1 MGVSDRVS
9 GGIKGLATNVQD
21 GMRSS
26 FISTMLFTFRLV
38 TGLLLGSLLGLIVQ
52 ELMGFGNLG
61 LTFLIL
67 VVVGLFMKMSSTWS
81 FGKILVFDIICVLVA
96 QVLRMY
102 IQLAP

>member
-1 MGVSDRVS
+1 MGVSDRMS

-26 FISTMLFTFRLV
+26 FVSTMLFTLRLV
-38 TGLLLGSLLGLIVQ
+38 TGLLLGSFVALVAQ

-61 LTFLIL
+61 LTFMILI
-67 VVVGLFMKMSSTWS
+67 VVGLFMKISSAWS
-81 FGKILVFDIICVLVA
+81 FGKILVFDLICVLVA

-102 IQLAP
+102 ILLAP